1 MTPSTWL
8 LLALA
13 GAIGGAVNSVAGG
26 GSFLVFPA
34 ILWSG
39 VPAVG
44 ANATTAAALWP
55 ALLASGFAYRREL
68 AAVRSMALTLAAS
81 SAVGGLAGA
90 FLLLRTP
97 DATFVKVL
105 PFLLAFAALVFSL
118 GPRLTARLGE
128 RSGRGALWIAAA
140 LQLAI
145 SVYGGYFGGGMGIMM
160 LATFSI
166 AGMTHLHSMNA
177 LKTVLGAIINGL
189 AIAYFF
195 ASGAVTVAAA
205 VPVAVGS
212 VIGGFVGASAARR
225 LDAKKVRSVVLVY
238 AWALT
243 AYFFWRSFGA

>member
-1 MTPSTWL
+1 
-8 LLALA
+8 
-13 GAIGGAVNSVAGG
+13 
-26 GSFLVFPA
+26 
-34 ILWSG
+34 
-39 VPAVG
+39 
-44 ANATTAAALWP
+44 
-55 ALLASGFAYRREL
+55 
-68 AAVRSMALTLAAS
+68 MALTLAAS

-225 LDAKKVRSVVLVY
+225 LDAKKVRRVVLVY